1 MRKLV
6 IIFLFALSLNVNAEQ
21 LEKLALK
28 QLPKIA
34 ALYADGYA
42 RLVKA
47 SLKAK
52 LLYKDKEGECT
63 IITAFKMEAF
73 NGAPNFTQFISFFN
87 CPTVHRVLRPN
98 KKLFMSDMFRF
109 YMGEPYLD
117 ISTARINGD
126 YIQVKGRSIRKKTP
140 VVTIFEPSPGPG
152 WWQLKKPKIE
162 MNTEVNDEILP
173 AMQGRF

>member
-1 MRKLV
+1 MQKLL
-6 IIFLFALSLNVNAEQ
+6 IFFLFTLSLNVHADQ

-42 RLVKA
+42 RLVKT
-47 SLKAK
+47 SLKTK

-63 IITAFKMEAF
+63 IITSFKMEAF
-73 NGAPNFTQFISFFN
+73 NGAPNFTQFVSFFN
-87 CPTVHRVLRPN
+87 CPSVHRVLRPN

-117 ISTARINGD
+117 ISTAVINGD
-126 YIQVKGRSIRKKTP
+126 QIRVKGRSSSKKAP
-140 VVTIFEPSPGPG
+140 VMAVFEPSPGPG
-152 WWQLKKPKIE
+152 WWQFKETRPMLKE
-162 MNTEVNDEILP
+162 
-173 AMQGRF
+173 

>member
-6 IIFLFALSLNVNAEQ
+6 IFIIFALSLNVHANE
-21 LEKLALK
+21 LEKQALK

-34 ALYADGYA
+34 SLYADGYA
-42 RLVKA
+42 HLVKA

-63 IITAFKMEAF
+63 IITSFKMEAF
-73 NGAPNFTQFISFFN
+73 NGASNFTQFISFFN
-87 CPTVHRVLRPN
+87 CPSVHRVLRPN
-98 KKLFMSDMFRF
+98 KTLFMSDMFRF
-109 YMGEPYLD
+109 FMGEPYLD
-117 ISTARINGD
+117 ISTAQINGD
-126 YIQVKGRSIRKKTP
+126 YIQVDGRSTSKKTS

-162 MNTEVNDEILP
+162 AKMEEDNEILP
-173 AMQGRF
+173 AMHSRF

>member
-21 LEKLALK
+21 LEKLALT

-42 RLVKA
+42 RLVKG

-152 WWQLKKPKIE
+152 WWQLKKPKKE
-162 MNTEVNDEILP
+162 VNTEVNDEILP
-173 AMQGRF
+173 SVHERF